1 MSQTA
6 GYLTEYKAFR
16 YQCGVTWNINF
27 KTGTQ
32 DILQF

>member
-6 GYLTEYKAFR
+6 GYLPEYKAFR